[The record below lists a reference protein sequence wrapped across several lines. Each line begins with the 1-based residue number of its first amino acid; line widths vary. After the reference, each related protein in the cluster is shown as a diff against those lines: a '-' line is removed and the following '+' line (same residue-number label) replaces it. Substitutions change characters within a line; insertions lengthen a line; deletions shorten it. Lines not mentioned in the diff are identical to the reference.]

1 KHVTIGSDDAP
12 YSKDERK
19 IVQGEIDRI
28 YELFLEVVGRARGM
42 TRNQLHP
49 IAAGRV
55 WTGRQALDRKLVDEM
70 GGVEAAIRKAR
81 SLAGLS
87 EDAPAREVRRPR
99 RMIPPRTPEG
109 ATGYVVWLLESLAML
124 NRAPALAVM
133 EYLAPRD

>member
-1 KHVTIGSDDAP
+1 MK
-12 YSKDERK
+12 
-19 IVQGEIDRI
+19 GEIDRI

-42 TRNQLHP
+42 TRDQLHP

-81 SLAGLS
+81 SLAGLK
-87 EDAPAREVRRPR
+87 EDAPAREVRGPR
-99 RMIPPRTPEG
+99 RMIPPRTPDG
-109 ATGYVVWLLESLAML
+109 ATGYLVWLLEGMALL

-133 EYLAPRD
+133 DYLPPEN